1 MVILVNY
8 IKDVRKFITEWRSK
22 ALSIGFVPTMGF
34 LHSGHLQ
41 LMKESAKT
49 CDKVVV
55 SIFVNPTQFGPNE
68 DYDKY
73 PRDLKRDLKLCGE
86 VGVDLVFA
94 PPVEEMYPEKT
105 FIKFHVE
112 TLADELCGKHRPG
125 HFAGVLQVVAKL
137 FNIVQP
143 DYAFF
148 GKKDAQQLIII
159 KRMVEELN
167 FPIQIVPVDT
177 VREEDGLAMSSR
189 NTYLSEEERKIAPKF
204 YEALKDA
211 VALLSKIGIE
221 EVKKKTIASLENA
234 GFKPQYVEIV
244 DLKTLQP
251 VGKLEEGKEYMIAGA
266 VFLGTTRLI
275 DNLWFKFKKG
285 RAVLI

>member
-1 MVILVNY
+1 VVILVNY